1 MRIRSAGIALLV
13 LGLAPSAGAQTRLK
27 ACEELSDLAIPAS
40 EIGLPTSG
48 VTVTVARH
56 PADAP
61 PRQDADG
68 GSAQDVPAHCNVQDQ
83 IRPVDPAAT
92 PVTLNVN
99 LPSHGPI
106 RRPSC
111 PTERGHVRE
120 PG

>member
-68 GSAQDVPAHCNVQDQ
+68 GSAQDEPEQCNDQDRSDPS
-83 IRPVDPAAT
+83 IPRPPRS
-92 PVTLNVN
+92 P
-99 LPSHGPI
+99 
-106 RRPSC
+106 
-111 PTERGHVRE
+111 
-120 PG
+120 